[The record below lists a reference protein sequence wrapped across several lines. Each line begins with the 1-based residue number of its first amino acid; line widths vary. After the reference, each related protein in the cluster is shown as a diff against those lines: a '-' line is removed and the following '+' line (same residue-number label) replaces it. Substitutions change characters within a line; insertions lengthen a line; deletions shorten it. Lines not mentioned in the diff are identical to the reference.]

1 MPRRLLLLALLALAR
16 PAVAQPSRP
25 PAAPSPR
32 PPVAAAPRAPAP
44 SAPRPLRP
52 AIARVVDELA
62 RSLDG
67 ATGRAL
73 VAAAPLV
80 SDAPAPRGA
89 QLTAALAAHLAGKLG
104 AGARPQRDPLAL
116 PLARE
121 AARSEGALVH
131 LAVEIAAGRLRV
143 TADVYPVPGTVWAR
157 LRDPEPGP
165 IAHAYAE
172 APLDAEIRSFLAPIP
187 LVAAKVDR
195 ARNFEGD
202 VVALAC
208 GDLDADGSLELLSV
222 SRRRVTTLRLR
233 GGRVAPLQSRAW
245 PDIVGVHPSPLREPI
260 AFATL
265 VEREQGGELL
275 PPFADVG
282 LTDRARSVRFDGALQ
297 PVAELPGLAV
307 PDGGGSACTTA
318 WGPLLTGP
326 LGPCAPADPR
336 PATPAL
342 RGRYDA
348 LASARLLSP
357 RGEPFT
363 VWATRERGEVEL
375 RDSAGRRGVVGN
387 AGAQLA
393 VGDLDQDGEP
403 ELLASL
409 DVLNPLEDAVVVW
422 SWRRRQGAPDRAAP
436 AEVLR
441 LPAPAGV
448 RALAVCP
455 PDGAGRAPF
464 AVATADEIWVVR

>member
-1 MPRRLLLLALLALAR
+1 MSALSPRRLFLIALLGLAR
-16 PAVAQPSRP
+16 PAAAQPSPP
-25 PAAPSPR
+25 PAAPPAPAAPAPR
-32 PPVAAAPRAPAP
+32 PPRSALSRA
-44 SAPRPLRP
+44 
-52 AIARVVDELA
+52 VDTLV
-62 RSLDG
+62 RSLD
-67 ATGRAL
+67 AVDGRVL

-89 QLTAALAAHLAGKLG
+89 QLVAALAAHLAGKLG
-104 AGARPQRDPLAL
+104 AGVRSQKEPIPL

-121 AARSEGALVH
+121 AARDDTALVH
-131 LAVEIAAGRLRV
+131 LSVEIAAGRLRV
-143 TADVYPVPGTVWAR
+143 TADVYPVPRTVWAR
-157 LRDPEPGP
+157 IRDPEPGP

-187 LVAAKVDR
+187 LVAARVDR
-195 ARNFEGD
+195 AKNFEGD

-208 GDLDADGSLELLSV
+208 GDLDADGALEILSV
-222 SRRRVTTLRLR
+222 SRRRVTTLRIR
-233 GGRVAPLQSRAW
+233 GGRVVPLASRSW
-245 PDIVGVHPSPLREPI
+245 PDVVAVHPSPLREPL

-265 VEREQGGELL
+265 VERARDGELL

-282 LTDRARSVRFDGALQ
+282 LTDRARSVRFDGELRAL
-297 PVAELPGLAV
+297 AELPGLSI
-307 PDGGGSACTTA
+307 PDAGGSACTTT

-326 LGPCAPADPR
+326 LGPCAPADPP
-336 PATPAL
+336 PATSAL
-342 RGRYDA
+342 PGRYDA
-348 LASARLLSP
+348 LASAQLLSA
-357 RGEPFT
+357 RGEPFA
-363 VWATRERGEVEL
+363 VWATRERGAVEL
-375 RDSAGRRGVVGN
+375 RDSGGRRKVVGS

-409 DVLNPLEDAVVVW
+409 DVLDPLEDAVVVW
-422 SWRRRQGAPDRAAP
+422 SWRRREGDAARAAP
-436 AEVLR
+436 EEILR

>member
-1 MPRRLLLLALLALAR
+1 MSPRRLLLLALLALAR
-16 PAVAQPSRP
+16 PAAAQPSPP
-25 PAAPSPR
+25 PAAAPPRPAAPAPR
-32 PPVAAAPRAPAP
+32 PP
-44 SAPRPLRP
+44 RP
-52 AIARVVDELA
+52 AVARAVDALA
-62 RSLDG
+62 RSLDPV
-67 ATGRAL
+67 AGRAL

-89 QLTAALAAHLAGKLG
+89 QLAAALAAQLAGKLG
-104 AGARPQRDPLAL
+104 ASARAQKDPIPL

-121 AARSEGALVH
+121 AARDDGALVH

-143 TADVYPVPGTVWAR
+143 TADVYPVPRTVWAR
-157 LRDPEPGP
+157 IRDPEPGP

-172 APLDAEIRSFLAPIP
+172 VPIDAEIRSFLAPIP
-187 LVAAKVDR
+187 LVAARVDR
-195 ARNFEGD
+195 AKNFEGD

-208 GDLDADGSLELLSV
+208 GDLDADGSLEILSV

-233 GGRVAPLQSRAW
+233 AGRVVPLSSRSW
-245 PDIVGVHPSPLREPI
+245 PDVVGVHPSPLREPL

-265 VEREQGGELL
+265 VERERDGEPL
-275 PPFADVG
+275 PPYADVG
-282 LTDRARSVRFDGALQ
+282 LSDRARSIRFDGKLQ
-297 PVAELPGLAV
+297 AVAELPGLAV
-307 PDGGGSACTTA
+307 PDAGGSACATT

-326 LGPCAPADPR
+326 LGPCASADPP

-342 RGRYDA
+342 AGRYDA
-348 LASARLLSP
+348 LASARLLSA

-363 VWATRERGEVEL
+363 VWATRERGAVEL
-375 RDSAGRRGVVGN
+375 RDSAGRRRPVGS

-393 VGDLDQDGEP
+393 IGDLDQDGQP

-409 DVLNPLEDAVVVW
+409 DVLDPLEDAVVVW
-422 SWRRRQGAPDRAAP
+422 SWRRREGAPDRAALE
-436 AEVLR
+436 EVLR

>member
-1 MPRRLLLLALLALAR
+1 MLPLSPRGLLLVALLALAR
-16 PAVAQPSRP
+16 PAAAQPSPPSAAAPP
-25 PAAPSPR
+25 PASPAPR
-32 PPVAAAPRAPAP
+32 PPRSAVARA
-44 SAPRPLRP
+44 
-52 AIARVVDELA
+52 VDALV
-62 RSLDG
+62 RSLD
-67 ATGRAL
+67 AVDGRAL

-89 QLTAALAAHLAGKLG
+89 QLVATLAAHVAGKLG
-104 AGARPQRDPLAL
+104 AGVRAQKDPIPL

-121 AARSEGALVH
+121 AARDDAALVH
-131 LAVEIAAGRLRV
+131 LVVEIAAGRLLV
-143 TADVYPVPGTVWAR
+143 TADVYPVPRTVWAR
-157 LRDPEPGP
+157 IRDPEPGP

-187 LVAAKVDR
+187 LVAARVDR
-195 ARNFEGD
+195 AKNFEGD

-208 GDLDADGSLELLSV
+208 GDLDADGALELLSV

-233 GGRVAPLQSRAW
+233 GGRVVPLASRPW
-245 PDIVGVHPSPLREPI
+245 PDVVAVHPAPLREPL

-265 VEREQGGELL
+265 VERARDGERL

-282 LTDRARSVRFDGALQ
+282 LTDRARSVRFDGELKAL
-297 PVAELPGLAV
+297 AELPGLAI
-307 PDGGGSACTTA
+307 PDAGGSACTTA

-326 LGPCAPADPR
+326 LGPCAPADPP
-336 PATPAL
+336 PATASL
-342 RGRYDA
+342 SGRYDA
-348 LASARLLSP
+348 LASAQLLSAQ
-357 RGEPFT
+357 GEPFA
-363 VWATRERGEVEL
+363 VWATRERGAVEL
-375 RDSAGRRGVVGN
+375 RDSAGRRKVVGS

-409 DVLNPLEDAVVVW
+409 DVLDPLEDAVVVW
-422 SWRRRQGAPDRAAP
+422 SWRRREGGPVRAAP
-436 AEVLR
+436 EEILR

>member
-1 MPRRLLLLALLALAR
+1 MSPRRLFLIALLALAR
-16 PAVAQPSRP
+16 PAAAQPSPAAAPPR
-25 PAAPSPR
+25 PAAPAPR
-32 PPVAAAPRAPAP
+32 PP
-44 SAPRPLRP
+44 RP
-52 AIARVVDELA
+52 AVARAVDALA
-62 RSLDG
+62 RSLDPV
-67 ATGRAL
+67 AGRVL
-73 VAAAPLV
+73 VAAAPLL

-89 QLTAALAAHLAGKLG
+89 QLAAALAAQLAGKLG
-104 AGARPQRDPLAL
+104 AAARAQKDPTPL

-121 AARSEGALVH
+121 AARDDGALVH

-143 TADVYPVPGTVWAR
+143 TADVYPVPRTVWAR
-157 LRDPEPGP
+157 IRDPEPGP

-172 APLDAEIRSFLAPIP
+172 VPIDAEIRSFLAPIP
-187 LVAAKVDR
+187 LVAARVDR
-195 ARNFEGD
+195 AKNFEGD

-208 GDLDADGSLELLSV
+208 GDLDVDGSLEILSV

-233 GGRVAPLQSRAW
+233 GGRVVPLSSRSW
-245 PDIVGVHPSPLREPI
+245 PDVVAVHPSPLREPL

-265 VEREQGGELL
+265 VERERDGEPL
-275 PPFADVG
+275 PPYADVG
-282 LTDRARSVRFDGALQ
+282 LTDRACSVRFDGKLQAL
-297 PVAELPGLAV
+297 AELPGLAV
-307 PDGGGSACTTA
+307 PDAGGSACTTT

-326 LGPCAPADPR
+326 LGPCASADPP
-336 PATPAL
+336 PATSAL
-342 RGRYDA
+342 AGRYDA
-348 LASARLLSP
+348 LASARLLSA

-363 VWATRERGEVEL
+363 VWATRERGAVEL
-375 RDSAGRRGVVGN
+375 RDSAGRRRPVGN

-393 VGDLDQDGEP
+393 IGDLDQDGQP

-409 DVLNPLEDAVVVW
+409 DVLDPLEDAVVVW
-422 SWRRRQGAPDRAAP
+422 SWRRREGAPDRAAL
-436 AEVLR
+436 EEILR

>member
-1 MPRRLLLLALLALAR
+1 MSSRRLPLLLALLALAR
-16 PAVAQPSRP
+16 PAAAQPP
-25 PAAPSPR
+25 PAG
-32 PPVAAAPRAPAP
+32 AAPRPAAAQP
-44 SAPRPLRP
+44 PPAGAAPRP
-52 AIARVVDELA
+52 AVARTVDALA
-62 RSLDG
+62 RSLG
-67 ATGRAL
+67 PVTGRAL

-89 QLTAALAAHLAGKLG
+89 QLAAALAAQLAGKLG
-104 AGARPQRDPLAL
+104 AGARAQKEPIPL

-121 AARSEGALVH
+121 AARDDAALVH

-143 TADVYPVPGTVWAR
+143 TVDVYPVPRTVWAR
-157 LRDPEPGP
+157 IRDPEPGP

-172 APLDAEIRSFLAPIP
+172 APIDAEIRSFLAPIP
-187 LVAAKVDR
+187 LVAARVDR
-195 ARNFEGD
+195 AKNFEGD

-233 GGRVAPLQSRAW
+233 GGRVVPLQSRSW
-245 PDIVGVHPSPLREPI
+245 PDIVAVHPSPLREPL

-265 VEREQGGELL
+265 VEREQDGELL

-282 LTDRARSVRFDGALQ
+282 LTDRAHSVRFDGELQ
-297 PVAELPGLAV
+297 AIAELPGLAV
-307 PDGGGSACTTA
+307 PDAGGSACTTA

-326 LGPCAPADPR
+326 LGPCAPADP
-336 PATPAL
+336 PPSTPAL
-342 RGRYDA
+342 AGRYDA
-348 LASARLLSP
+348 LASARLLSA

-363 VWATRERGEVEL
+363 VWATRERGAVEL
-375 RDSAGRRGVVGN
+375 RDSAGRRKAVGG

-393 VGDLDQDGEP
+393 IGDLDQDGEP
-403 ELLASL
+403 ELLAAL
-409 DVLNPLEDAVVVW
+409 DVLDPLEDAVVVW
-422 SWRRRQGAPDRAAP
+422 SWRRREGAPDRAAVQ
-436 AEVLR
+436 EILR

-455 PDGAGRAPF
+455 PDGPGRAPF

>member
-1 MPRRLLLLALLALAR
+1 MSPRRLLLLALLALAR
-16 PAVAQPSRP
+16 PAAAQPSPP
-25 PAAPSPR
+25 PAAAPPRPAAPAPR
-32 PPVAAAPRAPAP
+32 PP
-44 SAPRPLRP
+44 RP
-52 AIARVVDELA
+52 AVARAVDALA
-62 RSLDG
+62 RSLEPV
-67 ATGRAL
+67 TGRAL

-89 QLTAALAAHLAGKLG
+89 QLAAALAAQLAGKLG
-104 AGARPQRDPLAL
+104 AAARAQKDPIPL

-121 AARSEGALVH
+121 AARDDGALVH

-143 TADVYPVPGTVWAR
+143 TADVYPVPRTVWAR
-157 LRDPEPGP
+157 IRDPEPGP
-165 IAHAYAE
+165 IAHGYAE
-172 APLDAEIRSFLAPIP
+172 VPIDAEIRSFLAPIP
-187 LVAAKVDR
+187 LVAARVDR
-195 ARNFEGD
+195 AKNFEGD

-208 GDLDADGSLELLSV
+208 GDLDADGSLEILSV

-233 GGRVAPLQSRAW
+233 GGRVVPLSSRSW
-245 PDIVGVHPSPLREPI
+245 PDVVAVHPSPLREPL

-265 VEREQGGELL
+265 VERERDGEPS
-275 PPFADVG
+275 PPYADVG
-282 LTDRARSVRFDGALQ
+282 LTDRARSIRFDGKLQAL
-297 PVAELPGLAV
+297 AELPGLAV
-307 PDGGGSACTTA
+307 PDAGGSACTAT

-326 LGPCAPADPR
+326 LGPCASADPP
-336 PATPAL
+336 PATAAL
-342 RGRYDA
+342 AGRYDA
-348 LASARLLSP
+348 LASARLLSA

-363 VWATRERGEVEL
+363 VWATRERGAVEL
-375 RDSAGRRGVVGN
+375 RDSAGRRRPVGS

-393 VGDLDQDGEP
+393 IGDLDQDGQP

-409 DVLNPLEDAVVVW
+409 DVLDPLEDAVVVW
-422 SWRRRQGAPDRAAP
+422 SWRRREGAPDRAAL
-436 AEVLR
+436 EEILR